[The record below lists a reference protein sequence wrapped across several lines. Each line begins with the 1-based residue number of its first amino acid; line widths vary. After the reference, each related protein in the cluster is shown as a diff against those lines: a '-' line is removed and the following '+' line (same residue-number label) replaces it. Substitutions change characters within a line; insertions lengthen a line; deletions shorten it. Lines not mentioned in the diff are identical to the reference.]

1 VNARNFFTELKRPQ
15 QTFTSSWFLLC
26 LAGKHHASLKSAAC
40 LCVSITLPAF
50 IVNANHSPAA
60 KFRVVDCFARL
71 QVPQA
76 TEWERIGDEIDD
88 ALVAARGAFRK
99 VLASGLD
106 ARLLRL
112 F

>member
-1 VNARNFFTELKRPQ
+1 MRAT
-15 QTFTSSWFLLC
+15 
-26 LAGKHHASLKSAAC
+26 
-40 LCVSITLPAF
+40 
-50 IVNANHSPAA
+50 A
-60 KFRVVDCFARL
+60 KLRVVDCVARF

-88 ALVAARGAFRK
+88 ALVAAWGAFRK

>member
-1 VNARNFFTELKRPQ
+1 MNLLVFTNCIADCG
-15 QTFTSSWFLLC
+15 WF
-26 LAGKHHASLKSAAC
+26 A
-40 LCVSITLPAF
+40 
-50 IVNANHSPAA
+50 
-60 KFRVVDCFARL
+60 
-71 QVPQA
+71 VPQA
-76 TEWERIGDEIDD
+76 TEWQRIGDEIDA

>member
-1 VNARNFFTELKRPQ
+1 MPVRFNLVARIIVKRESQHRVSGCELR
-15 QTFTSSWFLLC
+15 
-26 LAGKHHASLKSAAC
+26 LA
-40 LCVSITLPAF
+40 
-50 IVNANHSPAA
+50 
-60 KFRVVDCFARL
+60 DCIARF

>member
-1 VNARNFFTELKRPQ
+1 MTQHGMSGRSAERKPSPLFELACVLVRLDHVAR
-15 QTFTSSWFLLC
+15 
-26 LAGKHHASLKSAAC
+26 
-40 LCVSITLPAF
+40 F
-50 IVNANHSPAA
+50 IVNANHGIMRAAA
-60 KFRVVDCFARL
+60 KFRVVECVARL

-88 ALVAARGAFRK
+88 AFVAARGAFRK

>member
-1 VNARNFFTELKRPQ
+1 MRCVADCGADCI
-15 QTFTSSWFLLC
+15 WLL
-26 LAGKHHASLKSAAC
+26 
-40 LCVSITLPAF
+40 IP
-50 IVNANHSPAA
+50 P
-60 KFRVVDCFARL
+60 
-71 QVPQA
+71 PP
-76 TEWERIGDEIDD
+76 EWERIGDEIDD